1 MPRPSI
7 NVTLDFASIEER
19 IAKGERITVRHL
31 AADLNVSPQIVRRAL
46 LDHYASRVVFSRGRT
61 GGIQVKTASPV
72 TTEANETTPA
82 AA

>member
-31 AADLNVSPQIVRRAL
+31 AADLNVSPQIVRRAFIE
-46 LDHYASRVVFSRGRT
+46 HYASRVVFSRGRT

-72 TTEANETTPA
+72 TTEATETTTA
-82 AA
+82 A